1 LPNSRLF
8 LDLDLVSCIVVA
20 LPLRFLFFL
29 LLAITLLSHPGQRKC
44 RREIEIGRGIK
55 SKQSSSTC
63 RQALSYVIS
72 TLPVDLS
79 GSVNPYSIRPL
90 TAGVS
95 STTWL
100 TWRRPIKSVDH
111 GLINVILLYQV
122 AQTHNRCVSSLR
134 LLSLSGGGGRTT

>member
-1 LPNSRLF
+1 LLPNSRLF

-55 SKQSSSTC
+55 SKQSS
-63 RQALSYVIS
+63 SYVIS